1 VIAIIERVWESA
13 RGTRTIG
20 IVDAGAAFSTRLSL
34 HRRVSPLAAEPTPWE
49 HDTMRLRDLIT
60 ALTLAAVVTI
70 IASCAATPSAKDRYI
85 VLETGQFT

>member
-1 VIAIIERVWESA
+1 
-13 RGTRTIG
+13 
-20 IVDAGAAFSTRLSL
+20 
-34 HRRVSPLAAEPTPWE
+34 
-49 HDTMRLRDLIT
+49 MRLRDLIT